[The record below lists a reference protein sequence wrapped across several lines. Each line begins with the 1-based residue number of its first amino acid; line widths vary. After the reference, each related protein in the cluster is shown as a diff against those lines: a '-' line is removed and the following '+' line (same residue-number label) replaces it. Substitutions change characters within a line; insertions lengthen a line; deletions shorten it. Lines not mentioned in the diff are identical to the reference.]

1 MESVARKIE
10 VKAVFQELAR
20 VLVVTQG
27 GDAVTVRTAFAD
39 VLAKRAASC
48 LLDPAAGDRV
58 LLATEEGGDAY
69 VLAVLE
75 KADKG
80 ASTISVDGDLT
91 LRSTAGRVSIAAQE
105 GVDIV
110 SAAAARIV
118 AKAVDITG
126 IEELSVLGGAVKA
139 ELGKVKLYASTLDGF
154 FERIRSHAKNSHRTV
169 EELDQVNARH
179 IDYAAQE
186 SAHLRGENALV
197 TAHHLVKVNGE
208 QVHVG

>member
-91 LRSTAGRVSIAAQE
+91 LRST
-105 GVDIV
+105 
-110 SAAAARIV
+110 
-118 AKAVDITG
+118 VDITG